1 MGDNTDKFLKNHFY
15 GIMEDLLIVRVKYSS
30 FSRLPNTLNLELVTY
45 ILLIFSKLAIY
56 FNIPFVFLIILIF

>member
-1 MGDNTDKFLKNHFY
+1 MGDNIDKFLKNHFY

-45 ILLIFSKLAIY
+45 ILLIFSKLAIF

>member
-1 MGDNTDKFLKNHFY
+1 MGDNIDKFLKNHFY
-15 GIMEDLLIVRVKYSS
+15 GLMEDLLIVRVKYSS

-45 ILLIFSKLAIY
+45 ILLIFSKFAIY

>member
-1 MGDNTDKFLKNHFY
+1 MGDNIDKFLKNHFY

-45 ILLIFSKLAIY
+45 ILLIFSKFAIY

>member
-1 MGDNTDKFLKNHFY
+1 MGDNIDKFLKNHFY